1 MCLGTAYNSWMQEDR
16 DQHLVAPDGSL
27 GQGRRWERVW
37 VERGGVGG
45 AGRSERTFK
54 IRGEGWASFG
64 RQEGARENISIV
76 R

>member
-37 VERGGVGG
+37 V
-45 AGRSERTFK
+45 
-54 IRGEGWASFG
+54 
-64 RQEGARENISIV
+64 
-76 R
+76 